1 MLHIIYCIFHI
12 RYYVLDTSCYM
23 MYIIH
28 STLYTLSSDSESQ
41 VYGTF
46 SGAHPLDET
55 DEEKGLPIYHKVI
68 FWKIPISYHWTRQ
81 LYKHSAI
88 KGRPASSRSTMSIRT
103 LHYNH
108 AHAMHIA
115 RAHGRVALFSTSD
128 KSKKANTMS
137 SVTIFKASGTL
148 SSWSLSVSV
157 LWKYKNISKNLAI

>member
-1 MLHIIYCIFHI
+1 MTTYWLVQIVCNMLH
-12 RYYVLDTSCYM
+12 
-23 MYIIH
+23 
-28 STLYTLSSDSESQ
+28 TLLVPSVRETY
-41 VYGTF
+41 
-46 SGAHPLDET
+46 SGAHPLNET
-55 DEEKGLPIYHKVI
+55 GEEESVPVYQKLI
-68 FWKIPISYHWTRQ
+68 FWEIPISYHWTRH

-157 LWKYKNISKNLAI
+157 LWKHNNISKNIAI

>member
-1 MLHIIYCIFHI
+1 MTTYCLIQIVCNMPHALLVPSVWET
-12 RYYVLDTSCYM
+12 Y
-23 MYIIH
+23 
-28 STLYTLSSDSESQ
+28 
-41 VYGTF
+41 
-46 SGAHPLDET
+46 SGAHPLNET
-55 DEEKGLPIYHKVI
+55 GNEKGVPFYHKLI

-88 KGRPASSRSTMSIRT
+88 KGRPASSRSTMCIRT

-157 LWKYKNISKNLAI
+157 LWKHNNISKNIAI